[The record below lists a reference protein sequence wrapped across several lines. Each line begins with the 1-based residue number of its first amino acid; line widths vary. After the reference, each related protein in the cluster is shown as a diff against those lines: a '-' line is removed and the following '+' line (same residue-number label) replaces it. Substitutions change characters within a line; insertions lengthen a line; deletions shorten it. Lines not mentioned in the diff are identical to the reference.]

1 MLTPEDLRLTEK
13 YLEEYGHYCENT
25 LCGSDCPV
33 FQEHQ
38 THMDESCFKI
48 YCRLR
53 ESGILQAP
61 SK

>member
-13 YLEEYGHYCENT
+13 YLGEYGHYCENT
-25 LCGSDCPV
+25 LCGGDCPV

-53 ESGILQAP
+53 EFGILQAP

>member
-25 LCGSDCPV
+25 LCGSDCPI
-33 FQEHQ
+33 FKEHQ
-38 THMDESCFKI
+38 TNKGESCFKI

-53 ESGILQAP
+53 ESGVLKEP